1 MTRLLYLVLAVAI
14 ISPIAASAASPYVG
28 QTSRSIKSLSDEEVA
43 DYLSGNGMGLAKAA
57 ELNGYPGPAHVLE
70 LADQLA
76 LSPKQ
81 KERTEA
87 IFERMQSQAK
97 SVGKRLIDEERKL
110 EELFASKTISSPLL
124 HQTLGSIASLR
135 AEVREIHLQAHLDE
149 AQILSQAQTT
159 KYWHLRGYDGS
170 ASHDHSHDG
179 SAGHTHSH

>member
-1 MTRLLYLVLAVAI
+1 MVRPLYLVLVITI
-14 ISPIAASAASPYVG
+14 ILPIPALALSPYVD

-76 LSPKQ
+76 LSPRQ
-81 KERTEA
+81 KERTDA
-87 IFERMQSQAK
+87 IFERMQTQAK
-97 SVGKRLIDEERKL
+97 SVGKRLIEEERKL
-110 EELFASKTISSPLL
+110 DELFASKTISSPLL

-149 AQILSQAQTT
+149 AQILSQAQTM

-170 ASHDHSHDG
+170 AGHEHSHDD
-179 SAGHTHSH
+179 SAGHAHSH